1 MYDSIKYIHHQY
13 VKLYKPNS
21 GFGNLLKTRQLTK
34 DTKL

>member
-13 VKLYKPNS
+13 VKPSNS
-21 GFGNLLKTRQLTK
+21 GFCNLLKTRQMTR

>member
-21 GFGNLLKTRQLTK
+21 GFCNLLKTRQLTK